1 MLSTLRISSLR
12 ATPILARTVVVVP
25 TIARATVARFSANI
39 MTSSSSQHIG
49 DGRFRFKSAPAFA
62 VDAPDGIHDDQDIEE
77 SHDWANRTVTMAA
90 VTEDAAAINEMHNAA
105 KREALFAVDAP
116 DGEHDGEDVVSSFS
130 LSDVMFLYLCMHY
143 HNRYNSPPQ
152 NNNRK
157 ST

>member
-1 MLSTLRISSLR
+1 
-12 ATPILARTVVVVP
+12 
-25 TIARATVARFSANI
+25 
-39 MTSSSSQHIG
+39 
-49 DGRFRFKSAPAFA
+49 
-62 VDAPDGIHDDQDIEE
+62 
-77 SHDWANRTVTMAA
+77 MAA
-90 VTEDAAAINEMHNAA
+90 ATEDAAAINEMHDAA

>member
-1 MLSTLRISSLR
+1 MLSTLRIASLR
-12 ATPILARTVVVVP
+12 ATPILARTVVVAP

-77 SHDWANRTVTMAA
+77 SHDWANRMVTMAA
-90 VTEDAAAINEMHNAA
+90 ATEDAAAINEMHDAA

>member
-12 ATPILARTVVVVP
+12 ATPILARTVVVAP
-25 TIARATVARFSANI
+25 TIARATVARFSTNI
-39 MTSSSSQHIG
+39 IG
-49 DGRFRFKSAPAFA
+49 GRFRFKSAPAFA

-90 VTEDAAAINEMHNAA
+90 VTEDAAAINEMHDAA